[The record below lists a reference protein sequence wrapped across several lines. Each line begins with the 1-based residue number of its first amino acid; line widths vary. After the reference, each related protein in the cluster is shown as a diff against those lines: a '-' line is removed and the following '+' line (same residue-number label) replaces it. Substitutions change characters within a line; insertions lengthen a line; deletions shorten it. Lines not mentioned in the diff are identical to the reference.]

1 MKRGTMIDALIVSIF
16 IFTICWALG
25 LFGPH
30 TVVHY
35 SGGSQR
41 QDLAVERMQKAYK
54 KTLVDK

>member
-1 MKRGTMIDALIVSIF
+1 MIDALIVFIF
-16 IFTICWALG
+16 VFTICWALG

-41 QDLAVERMQKAYK
+41 KDLAIERMEKAYE
-54 KTLVDK
+54 KTLGVK